1 MLALSQRCAVLVGE
15 ASTTSTRPWLTL
27 HRLAEGLQE
36 PTMFTQATNAA
47 PLLVAGLHD
56 PATPLFGAKA
66 LERTFRQA
74 RLVTWPGWGHGA
86 LESGDCDA
94 IVAAY
99 LVDGTLPSQG
109 DRCPVVA
116 S

>member
-36 PTMFTQATNAA
+36 PMMFTQATNAA

-56 PATPLFGAKA
+56 AASSTGHLARMGSGRPVPSPAVMT
-66 LERTFRQA
+66 
-74 RLVTWPGWGHGA
+74 
-86 LESGDCDA
+86 S
-94 IVAAY
+94 
-99 LVDGTLPSQG
+99 
-109 DRCPVVA
+109 
-116 S
+116 